1 MKQDDTHEIHE
12 IMIAKQV
19 ARIVPELTLV
29 DPADFIAYIHD
40 EHFANIIDIID
51 AATELHF
58 YPHTMRFGNGGSYE
72 LTWDTPPTITLDM
85 EFSNDGVSAYFQ
97 LIMSPEGFGVELDNV
112 VFENPQDDEAD
123 TRQLMDALNNARLR
137 KSVNN

>member
-123 TRQLMDALNNARLR
+123 TRQLMDALNNARLK